1 MSLILIIIIIV
12 MAAKMKKL
20 KNADPNEQTLRPVP
34 IRNRRN
40 QGNYGSYGNY
50 GNYSP
55 QMIGKAAQEMS
66 NTAENALR
74 AEAEALLPRYEQSDF
89 IQDAMK
95 TIQECGKYGQ
105 LWDLEIADHE
115 LIITTM
121 TDAMEGRVVL
131 MEEYYDFQSLG
142 YQMPSLES
150 AHRLALALA
159 LQKKLGNDY
168 GIDYIFH
175 YNPEDD
181 THTMRNLTI
190 NYRRKQDK
198 GARLRA
204 PLE

>member
-1 MSLILIIIIIV
+1 MSLILIIVIIV
-12 MAAKMKKL
+12 MAVKMNKL

-34 IRNRRN
+34 IRSRGDR
-40 QGNYGSYGNY
+40 

-55 QMIGKAAQEMS
+55 QMIGKAAQELS
-66 NTAENALR
+66 NAAENALR
-74 AEAEALLPRYEQSDF
+74 AEAGSLLPRYEQSSF

-95 TIQECGKYGQ
+95 TIEQCAAYGQ
-105 LWDLEIADHE
+105 LWDLEIAEHE
-115 LIITTM
+115 LIVTTM
-121 TDAMEGRVVL
+121 TDAMDGRVVL

-142 YQMPSLES
+142 YQMPSMES

-168 GIDYIFH
+168 GIDYIFR
-175 YNPEDD
+175 YDPKTD
-181 THTMRNLTI
+181 THSMRNLTI
-190 NYRRKQDK
+190 SYRRKQEK